1 MWDILQ
7 LKKDISVTIHHL
19 KNFLSQR
26 MLLSRRVS
34 LIFSATYLQGENSI
48 NENKDRDSYFIDPFL
63 IDPSKVSGPMSN
75 IIFVPSFSEP
85 ELSSF
90 GLAPEN

>member
-1 MWDILQ
+1 
-7 LKKDISVTIHHL
+7 
-19 KNFLSQR
+19 
-26 MLLSRRVS
+26 MLLSTRVS

-63 IDPSKVSGPMSN
+63 IDPSKVSGPVSN

-90 GLAPEN
+90 GLAPENWMTDIVYSRKQVVVYRLLQV